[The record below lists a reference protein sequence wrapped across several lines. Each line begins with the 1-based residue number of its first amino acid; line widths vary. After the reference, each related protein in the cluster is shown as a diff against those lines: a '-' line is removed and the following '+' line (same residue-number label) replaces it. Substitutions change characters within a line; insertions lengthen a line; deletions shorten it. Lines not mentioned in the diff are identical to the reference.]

1 MSSQLSTPDTQYISV
16 NEIKLA
22 YMEWPGERGP
32 LICLPSVGGHKGTFN
47 SIARILAP
55 KYRVL
60 ALDLRGRGDSDK
72 PPEGYGF
79 AYHARDVLAFADAL
93 GVETFALVGHSFG
106 ATVGIYVASIR
117 PKRVRA
123 AVLID
128 GGCDPKEEVLEAM
141 RPMLRRMGTIFP
153 SMDDYLAAMRTLPFF
168 REWNPTLE
176 QYLREDVVALPDG
189 SVRSKVSHEALER
202 DLDVHFYYS
211 MCVHFPTVQCPT
223 LFIRPMQGLL
233 GDRVHILD
241 EREAAAFVKWIP
253 NCRRVDL
260 PNVNH
265 YTMVHQGD
273 PPVIPPLKAFLK
285 DVIG

>member
-1 MSSQLSTPDTQYISV
+1 MGVGTAHHV
-16 NEIKLA
+16 FANGIKLA
-22 YMEWPGERGP
+22 YAEWPGEHGP
-32 LICLPSVGGHKGTFN
+32 VICLPSVGGHKGTFN
-47 SIARILAP
+47 NVAQALTP

-72 PPEGYGF
+72 PHDGYGF

-93 GVETFALVGHSFG
+93 GIETFAFVGHSFG
-106 ATVGIYVASIR
+106 ATVGVYTASIR
-117 PKRVRA
+117 PRRVRA

-141 RPMLRRMGTIFP
+141 RPMLRRMGTVFP

-168 REWNPTLE
+168 SEWNPVLE
-176 QYLREDVVALPDG
+176 RYLRDDVVTLPDG
-189 SVRSKVSHEALER
+189 SVRSKVSPEALER

-211 MCVHFPTVQCPT
+211 MCVHFPTIQCPT
-223 LFIRPMQGLL
+223 LFIRPQQGLL
-233 GDRVHILD
+233 GDRAHILD

-260 PNVNH
+260 PGVNH
-265 YTMVHQGD
+265 YTMVHQD
-273 PPVIPPLKAFLK
+273 NPPVIPPLKAFL
-285 DVIG
+285 DEVL